1 MMATLVLYYILVN
14 MLPGRKLQGSLFV
27 IDSTFAKDIRRLSR
41 CAQRPPHSSLLL

>member
-14 MLPGRKLQGSLFV
+14 ILPVRKLQGSLFSTGV

-41 CAQRPPHSSLLL
+41 CALRPPH